1 MNNLIVYNAK
11 EKNNELLQSDLFQNL
26 LKDFESFL
34 DVAPLTVKSY
44 KSGVKRFLAFMAEAG
59 IKNPTHETVINFK
72 KFLLD
77 EGRKTTTIA
86 LYLSSIKRFFAW
98 CFKSGLYSDIARD
111 VKAPKIAKGHKK
123 DYFAGSQVKA
133 ILKSV
138 DKSSREG
145 VRNYALIALMTS
157 CGLRTIE
164 ISRAK
169 IEDLRTVGGVPVLY
183 VQGKGRTEKADFVK
197 IPEQVE
203 NAIREYLKLRGKID
217 TTEALFTSESKRNRG
232 QSLTT
237 RTISGIAKSAMKEAG
252 FNSSR
257 LTAHS
262 LRHTAVT
269 LSLLAGQSLPDVQ
282 AFARHSSINTTM
294 IYNHAVNRIKSECEN
309 LIANEIF

>member
-44 KSGVKRFLAFMAEAG
+44 KSGVKRFLAFMAENG

-98 CFKSGLYSDIARD
+98 CSKLGLYSDIARD

-203 NAIREYLKLRGKID
+203 NAIREYLKLRG
-217 TTEALFTSESKRNRG
+217 